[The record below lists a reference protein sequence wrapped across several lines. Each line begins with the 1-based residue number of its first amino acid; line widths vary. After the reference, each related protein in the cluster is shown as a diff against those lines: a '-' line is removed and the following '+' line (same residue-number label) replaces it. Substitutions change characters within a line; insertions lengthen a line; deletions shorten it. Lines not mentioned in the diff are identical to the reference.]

1 MKKVILVSITVLS
14 LCLLCGIN
22 IFASGSNPIYG
33 DANGDGKINVCD
45 LTTVERMILGYEPI
59 TLGSDCNNDNYTNM
73 GDIVCIERQI
83 LGLDPIY
90 GDANRDYK
98 VDEEDIEAIQNM
110 TLGLIPETQ
119 GADANRDGK
128 VSLADITFVE
138 SQIK

>member
-1 MKKVILVSITVLS
+1 MKKVVLVSIMVLS
-14 LCLLCGIN
+14 LCLIGGIN
-22 IFASGSNPIYG
+22 IFASGTNPIYG
-33 DANGDGKINVCD
+33 DANEDGKVNVCD
-45 LTTVERMILGYEPI
+45 LTSVERMILGYESVTP
-59 TLGSDCNNDNYTNM
+59 GSDCNNDNDTNM

-83 LGLDPIY
+83 LGLAPIY

-98 VDEEDIEAIQNM
+98 VDEKDVEAIQNM

-128 VSLADITFVE
+128 VSLADVTFVE